1 MSDTIPP
8 PPDYGEPWEY
18 TSFRNC
24 IRNRHNHTLEL
35 QDELRDRARQC
46 VNACAGMADPAKE
59 IQAMREKLEDKAI
72 THLPLVQKL
81 DAAERQLAACMVA
94 MPVGNIRTHITTEAK
109 HNKHATDHATN
120 PGQWMQSLHHDSA
133 HFIVNGIPACSNA
146 DNGAKIVPGMA
157 WLPHDGCVR
166 KCLRCMRHAEND
178 KHSNQGSEI

>member
-59 IQAMREKLEDKAI
+59 IQAMRDAIRAAYKGLLTADDDGDYSDHGPNDVTKALAKLQPFI
-72 THLPLVQKL
+72 TP
-81 DAAERQLAACMVA
+81 
-94 MPVGNIRTHITTEAK
+94 
-109 HNKHATDHATN
+109 
-120 PGQWMQSLHHDSA
+120 
-133 HFIVNGIPACSNA
+133 
-146 DNGAKIVPGMA
+146 
-157 WLPHDGCVR
+157 
-166 KCLRCMRHAEND
+166 
-178 KHSNQGSEI
+178 